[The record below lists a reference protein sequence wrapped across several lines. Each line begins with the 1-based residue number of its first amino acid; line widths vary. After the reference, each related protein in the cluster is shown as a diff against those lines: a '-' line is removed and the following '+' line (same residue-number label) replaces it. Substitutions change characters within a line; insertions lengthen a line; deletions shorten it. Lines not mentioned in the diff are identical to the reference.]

1 MIDLPDGI
9 GERARLDIQWS
20 ELGMY
25 SFHLNSSRESGLQ
38 AGRECDT
45 ILSDHY
51 SVAGSESNSRCA
63 WSSIPRHVRRTAFGV
78 FQTLVLSLVYLD
90 LMFFTSHSL

>member
-45 ILSDHY
+45 IL
-51 SVAGSESNSRCA
+51 VTTIR
-63 WSSIPRHVRRTAFGV
+63 
-78 FQTLVLSLVYLD
+78 
-90 LMFFTSHSL
+90 